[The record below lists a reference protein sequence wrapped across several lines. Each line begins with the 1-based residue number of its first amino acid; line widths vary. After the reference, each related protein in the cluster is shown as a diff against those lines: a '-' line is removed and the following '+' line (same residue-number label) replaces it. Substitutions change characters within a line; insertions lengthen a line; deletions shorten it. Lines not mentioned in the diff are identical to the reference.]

1 MNQIGRYQI
10 LSEIGRGGMAV
21 VYRAR
26 DPNFNR
32 DVAIKVLPRELLH
45 DAGFKARF
53 LREAQ
58 TIATLEHPAIVPV
71 HDFGEDDGQPYLV
84 MRYMPGGSL
93 ADRLKLGPL
102 PLSET
107 LRIVGQLA
115 PALDQAHRAGIVHRD
130 LKPANI
136 LFDRDEN
143 AYVADFGLAKIAN
156 ADVNLSATAVYGT
169 PAYMSPEQAKGAKDI
184 DGRADLYALG
194 VVAYQMLAGRVPYEA
209 DTPIA
214 LALKHVMEA
223 PPHLRE
229 ARPDLPEQADAVLC
243 RAMAKDPRDRF
254 ATASH
259 LHAALAASL
268 QTRPS
273 ERGFGESL
281 SPSEN
286 APTVPLPGVSSPDAP
301 TEPPVIATRVV
312 AEPVSNPG
320 RAASNTAVWWIIGC
334 AALVALGVFG
344 FVALGLG
351 GLLVS
356 RTFGPTSTLTPRPA
370 TATAVALVT
379 STPTALPE
387 ATRTPRPTPLPASSP
402 TVAALNGGDL
412 EGFRITGKTVVDAQS
427 GSAYT
432 LGYPYAASTASVVA
446 IDLKERSVL
455 WSRDAGAYSNSQYLA
470 AGDGLLALINDSELT
485 VLEGGTGEAIWR
497 ATLSDVVTTCLR
509 PHCVAVVGQRI
520 VVATLDRKLTAFD
533 SNTGEIAWSLNLGN
547 DFYGFDLLGD
557 RVVVIDEPQDKP
569 SAIVF
574 VDPASGNAERASMTC
589 NAGSLPDD
597 VSRNAE
603 FALGEDGRDLYL
615 TFGFFGTCVARG
627 DLTAPAGQW
636 RTAGVSDNGG
646 LDPWPLIVGPDAVF
660 IDFQGAV
667 LAFDHDLGNPRTVL
681 ADTDVTYHAIAAGE
695 AGLMVVHTREV
706 GTPTSELWLVDPV
719 TAKPIW
725 TIDLGKSQ
733 LLWAADSYSLN
744 DGGTYVDVIPE
755 STGQVLMLT
764 YAVGTEA
771 GGASRL
777 RAEQITL
784 SDGST
789 RSLAQMP
796 IAAQFTLSHPIRLL
810 QDGEGLWLQIGAG
823 LVHLD
828 LTAGAFQTV
837 IQP

>member
-1 MNQIGRYQI
+1 MDQIGRYQI

-71 HDFGEDDGQPYLV
+71 HDFGEDNGQPYLV

-102 PLSET
+102 PLAET

-143 AYVADFGLAKIAN
+143 AYIADFGLAKIAN
-156 ADVNLSATAVYGT
+156 ADVNLSATTVYGT
-169 PAYMSPEQAKGAKDI
+169 PAYMSPEQAKGVKDI

-214 LALKHVMEA
+214 LALKHVME
-223 PPHLRE
+223 PPPRLRE
-229 ARPDLPEQADAVLC
+229 ARPDLPEQADAVLR

-273 ERGFGESL
+273 ERARGEIL
-281 SPSEN
+281 SPSET
-286 APTVPLPGVSSPDAP
+286 AATVPLPDVSSPDAP
-301 TEPPVIATRVV
+301 TEPPVV
-312 AEPVSNPG
+312 ARPIEAARRAPSNAMG
-320 RAASNTAVWWIIGC
+320 WWVGC
-334 AALVALGVFG
+334 GALLALGAFGVVALGI
-344 FVALGLG
+344 G

-356 RTFGPTSTLTPRPA
+356 RAFGPTPTTTARPA
-370 TATAVALVT
+370 TPTVVALVT
-379 STPTALPE
+379 PTPTPVPE
-387 ATRTPRPTPLPASSP
+387 ATRTARPTLAPAATP
-402 TVAALNGGDL
+402 TVAAPTGTELD
-412 EGFRITGKTVVDAQS
+412 GFRITGKTVVDAQD
-427 GSAYT
+427 GTVYA
-432 LGYPYAASTASVVA
+432 LGYPYASSTASVVA
-446 IDLKERSVL
+446 IDLQERTVL
-455 WSRDAGAYSNSQYLA
+455 WSRDAGDYANSQHLA
-470 AGDGLLALINDSELT
+470 AGDGRLALINDAELT
-485 VLEGGTGEAIWR
+485 VLDGHTGEVSWR
-497 ATLSDVVTTCLR
+497 AALSDVVATCLR
-509 PHCVAVVGQRI
+509 PRCLAIIDGRI
-520 VVATLDRKLTAFD
+520 VVATLDRKLAAFD
-533 SNTGEIAWSLNLGN
+533 ATSGEIVWSLNLAD

-557 RVVVIDEPQDKP
+557 RVVVIDEPQGKP
-569 SAIVF
+569 SAMVF
-574 VDPASGNAERASMTC
+574 VDPVSGVVERATMTC
-589 NAGSLPDD
+589 NAGALPDD
-597 VSRNAE
+597 VSRNAV
-603 FALGEDGRDLYL
+603 FALGDDDRELYL

-627 DLTAPAGQW
+627 DLSAPAGEW
-636 RTAGVSDNGG
+636 RIADVSDNGG
-646 LDPWPLIVGPDAVF
+646 LDPWPVVVGPDAVF
-660 IDFQGAV
+660 VDFQGAV
-667 LAFDHDLGNPRTVL
+667 LAFDRDLGSPRTL
-681 ADTDVTYHAIAAGE
+681 LSETDVTYHTVAASDV
-695 AGLMVVHTREV
+695 GLLVVHTREV

-719 TAKPIW
+719 TARPIW

-733 LLWAADSYSLN
+733 LLSAADSYSLN
-744 DGGTYVDVIPE
+744 DGGTYVDVVPGPV
-755 STGQVLMLT
+755 GQILMLS

-777 RAEQITL
+777 TAQQITL
-784 SDGST
+784 ADGSM
-789 RSLAQMP
+789 RSVAQMP
-796 IAAQFTLSHPIRLL
+796 IDVQFTLSRPIRLS
-810 QDGEGLWLQIGAG
+810 QDEGGLWLQVGSG
-823 LVHLD
+823 LLRLD
-828 LTAGAFQTV
+828 LAAGEFQV
-837 IQP
+837 VVQP